1 MLLDEGDT
9 SSNQICIKTKSSIS
23 VKLGEELFFRRPKT
37 FFLLAKFNYSC
48 LQIESHGTYFYHE
61 KDLYH
66 KKYSKNDHRCH
77 SELEPCLK
85 RPFLELFNRL
95 NHSTIFIGTM
105 CKLKLLIAELRQ

>member
-61 KDLYH
+61 NDH
-66 KKYSKNDHRCH
+66 KKM
-77 SELEPCLK
+77 
-85 RPFLELFNRL
+85 
-95 NHSTIFIGTM
+95 TIDVIRN
-105 CKLKLLIAELRQ
+105 LSHV